1 MASKTKQIK
10 KVKENTFAD
19 KLVRKTE
26 QFLSWR
32 KRRKLRKKEKQKR
45 KNPILD
51 WLDAILSAVVI
62 VLLINQYLLQAYLIP
77 SQSMIPTLLIGD
89 RIFVNKI
96 VYGPELIPGRI
107 KLPGF
112 RQPKRGEVIIFD
124 NPDYLSPGPAKEILQ
139 RIIYMIT
146 LTLVDIDKDEYGR
159 PKHHFLIKR
168 AIGMPGDRIRMR
180 EGNVEI
186 LTPGAQKWITEK
198 ELQKKTGLSYP
209 VRRMFQKSEYPF
221 FKKAAVGIALEDNK
235 LPVSDEIKKS
245 ISKYF
250 VSSNDTTGGISF
262 QQSALVDSI
271 YIWKWMYKTEYQINP
286 ANRLAREKWR
296 IEEQGQYIPEDRIF
310 PMGDNRDDSR
320 DARYFGPVLKS
331 KILGKAA
338 LRFWPMPRFGGIK

>member
-1 MASKTKQIK
+1 MVKTKQI
-10 KVKENTFAD
+10 TFTD
-19 KLVRKTE
+19 KLVDKTE

-96 VYGPELIPGRI
+96 IYGPELIPGRI

-139 RIIYMIT
+139 RIIYMVT

-168 AIGMPGDRIRMR
+168 AIGIPGDRIRMR
-180 EGNVEI
+180 DGNVEI
-186 LTPGAQKWITEK
+186 LTPGEQRWITEK
-198 ELQKKTGLSYP
+198 ELQKETGLSYP
-209 VRRMFQKSEYPF
+209 VRRMFQQSEYPY
-221 FKKAAVGIALEDNK
+221 FKEAAIGIALENNK
-235 LPVSDEIKKS
+235 LSVSDKIKKS
-245 ISKYF
+245 VSKYF
-250 VSSNDTTGGISF
+250 ISSNDTTGGTSF
-262 QQSALVDSI
+262 EQSALVDSI

-286 ANRLAREKWR
+286 ANRLAREKWQ
-296 IEEQGQYIPEDRIF
+296 IEEQGQYIPKDRIF

-320 DARYFGPVLKS
+320 DARYFGPVLKN

-338 LRFWPMPRFGGIK
+338 FRFWPLPRFGGIK